1 MPGAEVSVLHTLE
14 RCVGIAVGV
23 TKVETKQVI
32 VKEKMVIVLGM
43 KTMTG
48 EDDEGDD
55 GNNEDEEQK
64 GKRGVWSR

>member
-1 MPGAEVSVLHTLE
+1 M
-14 RCVGIAVGV
+14 GIAVGV